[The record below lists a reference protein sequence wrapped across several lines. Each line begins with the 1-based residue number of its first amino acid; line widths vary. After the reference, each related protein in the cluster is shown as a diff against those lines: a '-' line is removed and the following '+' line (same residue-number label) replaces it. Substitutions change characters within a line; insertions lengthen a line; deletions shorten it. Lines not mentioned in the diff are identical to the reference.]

1 MPTSLDCVG
10 LACPMPVLRVKEAI
24 ENGAM
29 ELTAIVDNE
38 AAKENVSRF
47 MEKQGFTVSIQ
58 EVEQGYGVTGVK
70 DGQPCDTKKAASE
83 SSDGVKD
90 FESISSKTLVFITTD
105 TLGRGDEELGGK
117 LMTNFIA
124 TLPELGERLWRIILL
139 NGAVKLAS
147 HETPC
152 LEALK
157 KLEKSGVSILV
168 CGTCLDHFNLLES
181 KQVGETTNML
191 DVVTSLD
198 MATKIIRP

>member
-1 MPTSLDCVG
+1 MPEKLDCQG

-24 ENGAM
+24 ENGATDI
-29 ELTAIVDNE
+29 EATVDNE
-38 AAKENVSRF
+38 AARENVSRF
-47 MEKQGFTVSIQ
+47 MEKQGFSVQVT
-58 EVEQGYGVTGVK
+58 EQGKNFIIHGTK
-70 DGQPCDTKKAASE
+70 DGGTAQPQGQTGEPKAEIDPEA
-83 SSDGVKD
+83 
-90 FESISSKTLVFITTD
+90 ISARTLVFITTD
-105 TLGRGDEELGGK
+105 TLGRGDEDLGGK
-117 LMTNFIA
+117 LMTNFVA
-124 TLPELGERLWRIILL
+124 TLPELGENLWRIILL
-139 NGAVKLAS
+139 NGAVKLAAT
-147 HETPC
+147 ENPC